1 MTRSHARPNNFF
13 PKENKMRKLITLLI
27 AVLSVFALAQ
37 ACDEH
42 YIKSIAD
49 GGRIIILD
57 DGTIYKSLDSV
68 TSSIWLPI
76 SEVVVCDD
84 KIINTDD
91 GETVD
96 VIQLH

>member
-1 MTRSHARPNNFF
+1 M
-13 PKENKMRKLITLLI
+13 KYLLI
-27 AVLSVFALAQ
+27 AALALISVTAQ

-42 YIKSIAD
+42 YIKRVAD

-57 DGTIYKSLDSV
+57 DGSVYRSLDSV

-76 SEVVVCDD
+76 SDVLVCDE

-91 GETVD
+91 GEAVD
-96 VIQLH
+96 VIRLR